1 MDIVAE
7 LKKINLVLSSKAGSV
22 KILNNINLNIMKGE
36 RVALIGPSGS
46 GKSSLLMILAGL
58 ENPTSGKVSILNND
72 LGKLNED
79 QKAKFRGK
87 NIGIIFQEFHLIPTM
102 TALENV
108 SLPLELMGEKNSIDK
123 AKKIMNEVN
132 LFHRLD
138 HFPSQLSGG
147 EQQRVAI
154 ARAMIIKPKILL
166 ADEPTGN
173 LDTKNGKKIEELIF
187 ELQEKNNSSLILVTH
202 DEKLAK
208 KFKKQIYI
216 KDGNL
221 E

>member
-123 AKKIMNEVN
+123 AKKIMN
-132 LFHRLD
+132 
-138 HFPSQLSGG
+138 
-147 EQQRVAI
+147 
-154 ARAMIIKPKILL
+154 
-166 ADEPTGN
+166 
-173 LDTKNGKKIEELIF
+173 
-187 ELQEKNNSSLILVTH
+187 
-202 DEKLAK
+202 
-208 KFKKQIYI
+208 
-216 KDGNL
+216 
-221 E
+221 